1 MLDIIDIR
9 RHQVMI
15 EGEFPTQLQA
25 AFRGMERAKNPWGI
39 NHEKRL
45 DWAMGLNVKTIEQN
59 PEPDVLFWV
68 GCAPSYDPQ
77 SQKTARALVQLLD
90 IAEVDY
96 AVLGKQECCTGDSA
110 RRAGN
115 EYLYRQLADTNVATL
130 NKVKPKLVVTT
141 CPHCMNAIGKEYK
154 QIGGDFEV
162 IHHTEYLASLVNEGR
177 LSVEAGPSKV
187 AYHDPCYLGRHSG
200 VYDAPRNLLNILS
213 NSVVELPRNR
223 ENSFC
228 CGAGGAQFWKE
239 EEEGTQIIAI
249 ARRKGS

>member
-96 AVLGKQECCTGDSA
+96 AVLGKQ
-110 RRAGN
+110 
-115 EYLYRQLADTNVATL
+115 
-130 NKVKPKLVVTT
+130 
-141 CPHCMNAIGKEYK
+141 
-154 QIGGDFEV
+154 
-162 IHHTEYLASLVNEGR
+162 
-177 LSVEAGPSKV
+177 
-187 AYHDPCYLGRHSG
+187 
-200 VYDAPRNLLNILS
+200 
-213 NSVVELPRNR
+213 
-223 ENSFC
+223 
-228 CGAGGAQFWKE
+228 
-239 EEEGTQIIAI
+239 
-249 ARRKGS
+249 